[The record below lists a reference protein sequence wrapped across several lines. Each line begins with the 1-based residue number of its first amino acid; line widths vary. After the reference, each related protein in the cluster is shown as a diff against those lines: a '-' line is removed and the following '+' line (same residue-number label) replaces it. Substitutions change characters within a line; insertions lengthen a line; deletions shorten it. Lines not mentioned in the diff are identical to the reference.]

1 MKRNKIFDLGFI
13 TLGYAARV
21 SDPCYDDNDAGCSTI
36 VDNLYA
42 GGFCGFIEVGKDS
55 GLVSSIYAV
64 SDSCG
69 AFPSLH
75 RFEWEHVTNCP
86 VDSGQLGIFDNS
98 FFERSSRG
106 EHDDPDSFYGECCG
120 ITLADEPYGPLM
132 NGYGIVT
139 GGFGGDGVYPLYVA
153 RDERSRVVA
162 IKVDFGND

>member
-1 MKRNKIFDLGFI
+1 MKSRFLLRWRLFASFFLLPLF
-13 TLGYAARV
+13 LGYNEFEVCSRRRATPVARYWKRR
-21 SDPCYDDNDAGCSTI
+21 SF
-36 VDNLYA
+36 L
-42 GGFCGFIEVGKDS
+42 
-55 GLVSSIYAV
+55 
-64 SDSCG
+64 
-69 AFPSLH
+69 
-75 RFEWEHVTNCP
+75 VTNCP

-106 EHDDPDSFYGECCG
+106 EYDDPDSFYGECCG